1 MKIDELNLSTRTY
14 NTLLRAGITTV
25 EKIRGM
31 EDEDLKKIKNLSEKC
46 YKEVKQAVY
55 CTDCKRSIYGEYK
68 DCDVNI
74 ESNGKYVRGNNECHC
89 KVFMEGKQWE
99 D

>member
-1 MKIDELNLSTRTY
+1 MRIDELNLSTRTY
-14 NTLLRAGITTV
+14 NTLLRAGIDTV

-31 EDEDLKKIKNLSEKC
+31 TDEELKSVKNLSEKC
-46 YKEVKQAVY
+46 YEEVKQAVY

-74 ESNGKYVRGNNECHC
+74 ENYGKYVLAGNKCGC
-89 KVFMEGKQWE
+89 KVV
-99 D
+99 

>member
-1 MKIDELNLSTRTY
+1 MKIDDLNLSVRTY
-14 NTLLRAGITTV
+14 NTLLRAGITSV

-31 EDEDLKKIKNLSEKC
+31 TDEDLKSVKNLSEKC

-68 DCDVNI
+68 NCDVNI
-74 ESNGKYVRGNNECHC
+74 ENHGKYVLAGDKCGC
-89 KVFMEGKQWE
+89 KVV
-99 D
+99 

>member
-1 MKIDELNLSTRTY
+1 MKIDALNLSTRTY

-25 EKIRGM
+25 EKIKGM
-31 EDEDLKKIKNLSEKC
+31 TDEELKSVKNLSEKC
-46 YKEVKQAVY
+46 RKEVKQAVY

-74 ESNGKYVRGNNECHC
+74 ENRGKYVGTDDVCRC
-89 KVFMEGKQWE
+89 KVV
-99 D
+99 

>member
-1 MKIDELNLSTRTY
+1 MRIDELNLSTRTY
-14 NTLLRAGITTV
+14 NTLLRAGIDTV

-31 EDEDLKKIKNLSEKC
+31 TDEELKSVKNLSEKC
-46 YKEVKQAVY
+46 YEEVKQAVY

-74 ESNGKYVRGNNECHC
+74 ENHGKYGLSCRR
-89 KVFMEGKQWE
+89 
-99 D
+99 

>member
-1 MKIDELNLSTRTY
+1 MRIDELNLSTRTY

-31 EDEDLKKIKNLSEKC
+31 TDKELKSVKNLSEKC
-46 YKEVKQAVY
+46 RKEVKQAVY

-74 ESNGKYVRGNNECHC
+74 ENRGKYVGADDACRC
-89 KVFMEGKQWE
+89 KVV
-99 D
+99 